1 MFQSTNVL
9 HPLAWSAYGVGLFAS
24 INGDSLALS
33 LLGIVGGSAIAA
45 INIWSQLRSKTI
57 DVYKEQIDVLKNDLN
72 ETRTNMGTL
81 RTEYDRVLGELSAAK
96 ADLIGLKE
104 QVKMLTPKAS

>member
-1 MFQSTNVL
+1 M
-9 HPLAWSAYGVGLFAS
+9 GLFAT

-57 DVYKEQIDVLKNDLN
+57 DVYKEQIEILKTDLN
-72 ETRTNMGTL
+72 ETRTNMGSL
-81 RTEYDRVLGELSAAK
+81 RTEYDRVLGELSVAK
-96 ADLIGLKE
+96 ADLVNLRE
-104 QVKMLTPKAS
+104 QVKLLTPKSQP